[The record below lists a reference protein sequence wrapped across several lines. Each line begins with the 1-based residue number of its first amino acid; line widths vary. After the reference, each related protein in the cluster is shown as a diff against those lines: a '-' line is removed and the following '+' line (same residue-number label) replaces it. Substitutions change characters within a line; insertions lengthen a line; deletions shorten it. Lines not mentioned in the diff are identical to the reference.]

1 MLRTT
6 GFVLKQW
13 GSKRY
18 LIIALSLPL
27 NHKHVNMYYILPSL
41 TFILAEGFET
51 AECGL
56 IPSTHL
62 REAGTA

>member
-1 MLRTT
+1 MLRTP

-18 LIIALSLPL
+18 LIIAQ
-27 NHKHVNMYYILPSL
+27 HVNMYYILPSL

-62 REAGTA
+62 REAGAA